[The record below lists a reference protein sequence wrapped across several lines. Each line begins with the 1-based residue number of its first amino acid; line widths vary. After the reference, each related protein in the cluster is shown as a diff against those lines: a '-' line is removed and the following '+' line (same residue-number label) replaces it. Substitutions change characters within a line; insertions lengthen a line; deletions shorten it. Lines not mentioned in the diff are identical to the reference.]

1 MTYPKFSEERP
12 VEKKTYP
19 IETFALVLNDPI
31 VDPEKLKLGYSYIVD
46 ACGYSIVSPDITV
59 CLDYNIDENTD
70 RTIVESRIVKC
81 ANIKAQVEDT
91 MQSITIFETNK
102 VEAHYQ

>member
-1 MTYPKFSEERP
+1 MNPFSEERP

-59 CLDYNIDENTD
+59 VLDYDVDRDTH

-81 ANIKAQVEDT
+81 ANIKVQVEDT
-91 MQSITIFETNK
+91 LRALTIFETNK